1 MKTADNFLIVGGD
14 SRQLYIADTLERKGK
29 KVAVYGLPE
38 ITRKCEKD
46 IKNAV
51 KTSDAIV
58 LPLPFTKDN
67 KNIYSI
73 VPIKESVD
81 EILNLVS
88 DGQLVFAGMLNKGEE
103 SKIKKKGAVPFDYF
117 RREDVTLMNTVPT
130 VQGILKVIIDNID
143 YTINSCN
150 CAVFGY
156 GRVAKVAADILSA
169 IGANVTVCVRK
180 NSDITLAKING
191 HGGCPISGF
200 SSVASDFDI
209 LINTVPS
216 LVIDRNILGNVKQSC
231 LIIDV
236 ASAPFGTDFACAF
249 EFGIK
254 AIQCPSLPGK
264 VAPKTAGEII
274 ANGILN
280 ILKEEG
286 YE

>member
-14 SRQLYIADTLERKGK
+14 SRQLYIADTLENKGK

-46 IKNAV
+46 IKKAV

-67 KNIYSI
+67 KNIFSV

-81 EILNLVS
+81 DFLNYVS
-88 DGQLVFAGMLNKGEE
+88 DGQLVFAGMLNKGAE
-103 SKIKKKGAVPFDYF
+103 SKIRKKGAVPFDYF
-117 RREDVTLMNTVPT
+117 KREDVTLMNTVPT

-156 GRVAKVAADILSA
+156 GRVAKVAADVLSA
-169 IGANVTVCVRK
+169 IGANVTVCARK
-180 NSDITLAKING
+180 NSDITLAEING
-191 HGGCPISGF
+191 FDGCLISEF
-200 SSVASDFDI
+200 SEAASGFDI

-216 LVIDRNILGNVKQSC
+216 LVIDRKILENVKQSC

-264 VAPKTAGEII
+264 VAPRTAGEII